1 MMPRVYEGDEPYLYV
16 LFAQQDR
23 DQAFR
28 LMAALQEEHFRLWYD
43 AFNATPDNLMQ
54 HLMQAEA
61 VLALVTPHFAHS
73 PLCERV
79 VSFATQAYKPII
91 PIQMMLFGQEW
102 DSHKLLGGELTFAL
116 GSQPDI
122 VFGDMESS
130 QQLVNF
136 LMRDRGTACCREDE
150 SSFSCALDLSD
161 ISIVEGDITE
171 CVPMGVE
178 SFLDEPPAAP
188 RSMEDARHNQIYCPN
203 CGMPLDVGSRFC
215 HFCGSSLGGSH
226 TAGSPDDT
234 LGFPPMEGSIP
245 SATAPSPRHEVP
257 TAEEHRQMA
266 ASEPS
271 GYGAA
276 AYAPG
281 MGTAMAGAAPTD
293 SPHKRK
299 GGLFSKIRDALSHRK
314 DESPEIP
321 STPPAPPVVP
331 VPPVPPLP
339 PFPPEPP
346 VQSIVPPVLS
356 HMDRPALSDVR
367 FEAIAPERLVRGR
380 YATVDVVML
389 EDGYEQ
395 VVAQVVAEHDEPT
408 RTTGTGWLEVA
419 RKTKVRVH
427 LTSPELGD
435 LGSEQ
440 GVWNGRYLRFGFSF
454 MVPDSTAAPQAM
466 LIAQVSFDDVPATRL
481 SFVVSCVDAN
491 IGEPHRHG
499 FEFTRNDIREAF
511 VSYASQDRARV
522 ATIIQGMRI
531 ARPDLDIFFDVE
543 SLRTGEDWQQ
553 TLRSK
558 IEESDVLFLC
568 WSHNASAST
577 WVDFEWR
584 YALDAKGLEFIEP
597 VAIEPPYKCPPP
609 PELNSKHF
617 NDMLLYI
624 IDARD

>member
-1 MMPRVYEGDEPYLYV
+1 MMPRVYEGNEPYLYV

-28 LMAALQEEHFRLWYD
+28 LMAALQEERFRLWYD

-54 HLMQAEA
+54 HLRDAEA

-73 PLCERV
+73 TLCERV
-79 VSFATQAYKPII
+79 VSFAKQAYKPII
-91 PIQMMLFGQEW
+91 PIHMMPFGQEW
-102 DSHKLLGGELTFAL
+102 DSHEFLRGELARAL
-116 GSQPDI
+116 GSQPGI
-122 VFGDMESS
+122 VLHDTDGS
-130 QQLVNF
+130 QQLVDL
-136 LMRDRGTACCREDE
+136 LMRDRDTACCREDE

-161 ISIVEGDITE
+161 ISIDEGDIAE
-171 CVPMGVE
+171 CVPMDGE
-178 SFLDEPPAAP
+178 SFIDEPPADPQPMEGAP
-188 RSMEDARHNQIYCPN
+188 NDHISCPN
-203 CGMPLDVGSRFC
+203 CGRPINPGSQFC
-215 HFCGSSLGGSH
+215 HFCGSPIGGVP
-226 TAGSPDDT
+226 TTGSPDDT
-234 LGFPPMEGSIP
+234 ITFSPVQEPIPPAAAP
-245 SATAPSPRHEVP
+245 LPRTSAP
-257 TAEEHRQMA
+257 TAGGHSQMTT
-266 ASEPS
+266 SEPS
-271 GYGAA
+271 GYGSAD
-276 AYAPG
+276 YAPDHG
-281 MGTAMAGAAPTD
+281 AIMPDTAPSAT
-293 SPHKRK
+293 PHKRK
-299 GGLFSKIRDALSHRK
+299 GGLFSKIRGALSRRK
-314 DESPEIP
+314 DETPVTP
-321 STPPAPPVVP
+321 TTPPR
-331 VPPVPPLP
+331 PLVP
-339 PFPPEPP
+339 PFPPVEPFEP
-346 VQSIVPPVLS
+346 VDPPVLA

-389 EDGYEQ
+389 EEEYEQ
-395 VVAQVVAEHDEPT
+395 VVAQVVAEHEEPT
-408 RTTGTGWLEVA
+408 KTTGTGYLEVA
-419 RKTKVRVH
+419 RRTHVSVR

-435 LGSEQ
+435 LGTEQ

-454 MVPDSTAAPQAM
+454 MVPTGVTVPQVM
-466 LIAQVSFDDVPATRL
+466 LVAQVNFDYIPATRL
-481 SFVVSCVDAN
+481 SFVVSCAD
-491 IGEPHRHG
+491 PDDHDPDM
-499 FEFTRNDIREAF
+499 RNYESVRKDFREAF

-522 ATIIQGMRI
+522 ATIIQGMRT

-558 IEESDVLFLC
+558 IEESDILFLC

-624 IDARD
+624 IDASD